1 MHIQKVTIENFR
13 CFENLEVNLDPDIN
27 IFVGNNG
34 SGKSALLDAIA
45 AAMFPYVAKI
55 QENVNKDY
63 QNRQESPVL
72 QRDLPVRKEGHE
84 QKKQAE
90 LNVSVTEFPNWKT
103 VYKNPL
109 SDNDNEKINLNNT
122 SLNFSQ
128 DAFQNLYNGNENIN
142 VENINSFFVADEF
155 RELYIAIGE
164 KCNTLKKNP
173 QSELSIIA
181 YYKSDRHLINISDL
195 ENIPNKS
202 FDRFDAF
209 NNSLDA
215 TANFTDLANWFFIR
229 DFQELREGK
238 NRKDI
243 NFELP
248 DLKQVRNA
256 ISTIIAPNARVYFS
270 GATSAKLMVEWT
282 METGEKRE
290 LLLSQLSAGYRN
302 MLALVMDFARRL
314 AQANPDMENPLAA
327 EAILM
332 IDELDLHLHPTWQQ
346 KIIPDLKKVFPN
358 TQIIATTHSPEVVTT
373 VKQNQVKILEDY
385 QIKECPSPTKGMKS
399 SDIVRYVLG
408 LSDLRP
414 DTEESRTLTRLFEAI
429 DNGQL
434 EEAKRLKKELQHWE
448 SFDPDMTRADMQ
460 IRKLERRNA
469 V

>member
-1 MHIQKVTIENFR
+1 MHIQKVIIKNFR
-13 CFENLEVNLDPDIN
+13 CFEHLEVNLDPDIN

-45 AAMFPYVAKI
+45 AAMYPYVAEIQKI
-55 QENVNKDY
+55 VNKE
-63 QNRQESPVL
+63 QEVSPVL
-72 QRDLPVRKEGHE
+72 QRDLPVKQNSSE
-84 QKKQAE
+84 QR
-90 LNVSVTEFPNWKT
+90 NHPEFT
-103 VYKNPL
+103 L
-109 SDNDNEKINLNNT
+109 STT
-122 SLNFSQ
+122 SLPEWTIIYKDPPIENDVDDKKRRKSSMLLVSHTSRALQ
-128 DAFQNLYNGNENIN
+128 EGTKKLYSELLYNCDTLRYDKT
-142 VENINSFFVADEF
+142 SEF
-155 RELYIAIGE
+155 
-164 KCNTLKKNP
+164 
-173 QSELSIIA
+173 SVIA
-181 YYKSDRHLINISDL
+181 YYQSNRNLTNIADIENIS
-195 ENIPNKS
+195 NQS
-202 FDRFDAF
+202 FDRFDTLKKAF
-209 NNSLDA
+209 NA
-215 TANFTDLANWFFIR
+215 TANFTDLATWFFVR
-229 DFQELREGK
+229 EYEELREGR

-314 AQANPDMENPLAA
+314 AQANPEMQNPLAA

-385 QIKECPSPTKGMKS
+385 QIKECPSPTRGMKS

-414 DTEESRTLTRLFEAI
+414 DTEESRTLKQLFEAI

-434 EEAKRLKKELQHWE
+434 EEAKCLRKKLQDWE

-460 IRKLERRNA
+460 IRRLERRNA

>member
-1 MHIQKVTIENFR
+1 MHIQKVTIKNFR
-13 CFENLEVNLDPDIN
+13 CFEHLEVNLDPDIN

-45 AAMFPYVAKI
+45 AAMYPYVAEIQKI
-55 QENVNKDY
+55 VNKE
-63 QNRQESPVL
+63 QEVSPVL
-72 QRDLPVRKEGHE
+72 QRDLPVKQNSSE
-84 QKKQAE
+84 QR
-90 LNVSVTEFPNWKT
+90 NHPEFT
-103 VYKNPL
+103 L
-109 SDNDNEKINLNNT
+109 STT
-122 SLNFSQ
+122 SLPEWTIIYKDPPIENDVDDKKRRKSSMLLVSHTSRALQ
-128 DAFQNLYNGNENIN
+128 EGTKKLYSELLYNCDTLRYDKT
-142 VENINSFFVADEF
+142 SEF
-155 RELYIAIGE
+155 
-164 KCNTLKKNP
+164 
-173 QSELSIIA
+173 SVIA
-181 YYKSDRHLINISDL
+181 YYQSNRNLTNIADIENIS
-195 ENIPNKS
+195 NQS
-202 FDRFDAF
+202 FDRFDTLKKAF
-209 NNSLDA
+209 NA
-215 TANFTDLANWFFIR
+215 TANFTDLANWFFLR
-229 DFQELREGK
+229 EYEELREGK

-248 DLKQVRNA
+248 DLKQIRNA

-373 VKQNQVKILEDY
+373 VQQNQVKILEDY
-385 QIKECPSPTKGMKS
+385 QIKECPSPTRGMKS

-414 DTEESRTLTRLFEAI
+414 DTEESKTLTQLFEAI

-460 IRKLERRNA
+460 IRRLERRNA

>member
-1 MHIQKVTIENFR
+1 MHIQKVIIKNFR
-13 CFENLEVNLDPDIN
+13 CFEHLEVNLDPDIN

-45 AAMFPYVAKI
+45 AAMYPYVAEIQKI
-55 QENVNKDY
+55 VNKE
-63 QNRQESPVL
+63 QEVSPVL
-72 QRDLPVRKEGHE
+72 QRDLPVKQNSSE
-84 QKKQAE
+84 QR
-90 LNVSVTEFPNWKT
+90 NHPEFT
-103 VYKNPL
+103 L
-109 SDNDNEKINLNNT
+109 STT
-122 SLNFSQ
+122 SLPEWTIIYKDPPIENDVDDKKRRKSSMLLVSHTSRALQ
-128 DAFQNLYNGNENIN
+128 EGTKKLYSELLYNCDTLRYDKT
-142 VENINSFFVADEF
+142 SEF
-155 RELYIAIGE
+155 
-164 KCNTLKKNP
+164 
-173 QSELSIIA
+173 SVIA
-181 YYKSDRHLINISDL
+181 YYQSNRNLTNIADIENIS
-195 ENIPNKS
+195 NQS
-202 FDRFDAF
+202 FDRFDTLKKAF
-209 NNSLDA
+209 NA
-215 TANFTDLANWFFIR
+215 TANFTDLATWFFVR
-229 DFQELREGK
+229 EYEELREGK
-238 NRKDI
+238 NRRDI
-243 NFELP
+243 NFELSV
-248 DLKQVRNA
+248 LKQVRNA

-373 VKQNQVKILEDY
+373 VQQNQVKILEDY

-414 DTEESRTLTRLFEAI
+414 DTEESKTLTRLFEAI

-434 EEAKRLKKELQHWE
+434 EEAKRLRKELQDWE

-460 IRKLERRNA
+460 IRRLERRNA

>member
-1 MHIQKVTIENFR
+1 MHIQKVMIKNFR
-13 CFENLEVNLDPDIN
+13 CFEHLEVNLDPDIN

-34 SGKSALLDAIA
+34 SGKSALLDGIA
-45 AAMFPYVAKI
+45 AAMYPYVAEIQKI
-55 QENVNKDY
+55 VNKE
-63 QNRQESPVL
+63 QEVSPVL
-72 QRDLPVRKEGHE
+72 QRDLPVKQNSSE
-84 QKKQAE
+84 QR
-90 LNVSVTEFPNWKT
+90 NHPEFT
-103 VYKNPL
+103 L
-109 SDNDNEKINLNNT
+109 STT
-122 SLNFSQ
+122 SLPEWTIIYKDPPSENDVDDKKRRKSSMLLVSHTSRALQ
-128 DAFQNLYNGNENIN
+128 EGTKKLYSELLYNCDTLRYDKT
-142 VENINSFFVADEF
+142 SEF
-155 RELYIAIGE
+155 
-164 KCNTLKKNP
+164 
-173 QSELSIIA
+173 SVIA
-181 YYKSDRHLINISDL
+181 YYQSNRNLTNIADIENIS
-195 ENIPNKS
+195 NQS
-202 FDRFDAF
+202 FDRFDTLNKAF
-209 NNSLDA
+209 NA
-215 TANFTDLANWFFIR
+215 TANFTDLVNWFFVR
-229 DFQELREGK
+229 EYEELREGR

-243 NFELP
+243 NFELSV
-248 DLKQVRNA
+248 LKQVRNA

-314 AQANPDMENPLAA
+314 AQANPDMENPLSA

-373 VKQNQVKILEDY
+373 VKQNQVKILENY
-385 QIKECPSPTKGMKS
+385 QIKECPEPTKGRNS
-399 SDIVRYVLG
+399 SDIVRSVLG

-460 IRKLERRNA
+460 IRRLERRNA

>member
-1 MHIQKVTIENFR
+1 MHIQKVIIKNFR
-13 CFENLEVNLDPDIN
+13 CFEHLEVNLDPDIN

-34 SGKSALLDAIA
+34 SGKSALLDGIA
-45 AAMFPYVAKI
+45 AAMYPYVRLI
-55 QENVNKDY
+55 QERVNKEY
-63 QNRQESPVL
+63 KRKEESPVL
-72 QRDLPVRKEGHE
+72 QRDLPAKQEGSKRKT
-84 QKKQAE
+84 QTDF
-90 LNVSVTEFPNWKT
+90 NVSATGFPLWT
-103 VYKNPL
+103 IIYKKPPNN
-109 SDNDNEKINLNNT
+109 NDNERITVDIEYYYLME
-122 SLNFSQ
+122 
-128 DAFQNLYNGNENIN
+128 A
-142 VENINSFFVADEF
+142 EF
-155 RELYIAIGE
+155 RELYSAIE
-164 KCNTLKKNP
+164 NQCDTIKNEP
-173 QSELSIIA
+173 KSELSIIA
-181 YYKSDRHLINISDL
+181 YYKSNRHLTNIGDL

-202 FDRFDAF
+202 FDRFDAL
-209 NNSLDA
+209 NNAFDA
-215 TANFTDLANWFFIR
+215 TANFTDLATWFFVR

-282 METGEKRE
+282 METGERRE

-314 AQANPDMENPLAA
+314 AQANPEMENPLAA

-373 VKQNQVKILEDY
+373 VQQNQVKILEDY

-414 DTEESRTLTRLFEAI
+414 DTEESKTLTQLFEAI
-429 DNGQL
+429 DKGQL
-434 EEAKRLKKELQHWE
+434 EEAKRLKQELQHWE
-448 SFDPDMTRADMQ
+448 SYDPDMTRADMQ
-460 IRKLERRNA
+460 IRRLERRNA

>member
-1 MHIQKVTIENFR
+1 MHIQKVIIKNFR
-13 CFENLEVNLDPDIN
+13 CFEHLEVNLDPDIN

-34 SGKSALLDAIA
+34 SGKSALLDGIAIA
-45 AAMFPYVAKI
+45 MIPYIIKI
-55 QENVNKDY
+55 QMLLATEEIEGKSLVLE
-63 QNRQESPVL
+63 RQEVSANQEDNRKINPPEFTVSATGFS
-72 QRDLPVRKEGHE
+72 DWTSVYEEMIANNKLPLSLSFKGLT
-84 QKKQAE
+84 KLLAE
-90 LNVSVTEFPNWKT
+90 LESKFLNQLDNK
-103 VYKNPL
+103 K
-109 SDNDNEKINLNNT
+109 SD
-122 SLNFSQ
+122 
-128 DAFQNLYNGNENIN
+128 
-142 VENINSFFVADEF
+142 
-155 RELYIAIGE
+155 
-164 KCNTLKKNP
+164 
-173 QSELSIIA
+173 LSIIA
-181 YYKSDRHLINISDL
+181 YYRGDRHLNNIDDIEDIS
-195 ENIPNKS
+195 NKY
-202 FDRFDAF
+202 FNRFDAL
-209 NNSLDA
+209 NNILDA
-215 TANFTDLANWFFIR
+215 TSDFTDLANWFFVR
-229 DFQELREGK
+229 ELQELREVK
-238 NRKDI
+238 KRRDI

-248 DLKQVRNA
+248 DLRNA
-256 ISTIIAPNARVYFS
+256 ISTIIAPNARIYFS

-314 AQANPDMENPLAA
+314 AQANPNMENPLAA

-373 VKQNQVKILEDY
+373 VQQNQVKILEDY
-385 QIKECPSPTKGMKS
+385 QIKECPSPTRGMKS

-414 DTEESRTLTRLFEAI
+414 DTEESRTLTQLFEAI

-460 IRKLERRNA
+460 IRRLERRNA

>member
-1 MHIQKVTIENFR
+1 MHIQKVIIKNFR
-13 CFENLEVNLDPDIN
+13 CFEHLEVNLDPDIN

-34 SGKSALLDAIA
+34 SGKSALLDGIA
-45 AAMFPYVAKI
+45 AAMYPYVAEIQKI
-55 QENVNKDY
+55 VNKE
-63 QNRQESPVL
+63 QEVSPVL
-72 QRDLPVRKEGHE
+72 QQDLPVKQNSSE
-84 QKKQAE
+84 QR
-90 LNVSVTEFPNWKT
+90 NHPEFT
-103 VYKNPL
+103 L
-109 SDNDNEKINLNNT
+109 STT
-122 SLNFSQ
+122 SLPEWTIIYKDPPIENDVDDKKRRKSSMLLVSHTSRALQ
-128 DAFQNLYNGNENIN
+128 EGTKKLYSELLYNCDTLRYDKT
-142 VENINSFFVADEF
+142 SEF
-155 RELYIAIGE
+155 
-164 KCNTLKKNP
+164 
-173 QSELSIIA
+173 SVIA
-181 YYKSDRHLINISDL
+181 YYQSNRNLTNIADIENIS
-195 ENIPNKS
+195 NQS
-202 FDRFDAF
+202 FDRFDTLKKAF
-209 NNSLDA
+209 NA
-215 TANFTDLANWFFIR
+215 TANFTDLVNWFFVR
-229 DFQELREGK
+229 EYEELREGR

-243 NFELP
+243 NFELSV
-248 DLKQVRNA
+248 LKQVRNA

-314 AQANPDMENPLAA
+314 AQANPYMENPLAA

-385 QIKECPSPTKGMKS
+385 QIKECPSPTRGMKS

-434 EEAKRLKKELQHWE
+434 EEAKRLKKELQDWE

-460 IRKLERRNA
+460 IRRLERRNA